1 MNAIKAGL
9 VLLALALSLAAW
21 AHTDEYLDTV
31 KTPHGGQLRMAGA
44 LHYELVVSPN
54 AITVYVTDHADNK
67 QVTKGAAGTATVLS
81 GRTKASLKLE
91 PAGDNLMKGTGKF
104 DLDPDMKVV
113 VSITMAG
120 KQPEQARFTPMKKAA
135 PSKQ

>member
-9 VLLALALSLAAW
+9 VLLALALSPAAW

-44 LHYELVVSPN
+44 LHYELVVRPN
-54 AITVYVTDHADNK
+54 EITVYVTDHADNK
-67 QVTKGAAGTATVLS
+67 QDTKGASGTATLLS
-81 GRTKASLKLE
+81 GRTKASIKLE
-91 PAGDNLMKGTGKF
+91 PAGGNVMKGTGKF
-104 DLDPDMKVV
+104 DLDPEMKVV

-120 KQPEQARFTPMKKAA
+120 KQPEQARFTPLRKATA
-135 PSKQ
+135 SQ